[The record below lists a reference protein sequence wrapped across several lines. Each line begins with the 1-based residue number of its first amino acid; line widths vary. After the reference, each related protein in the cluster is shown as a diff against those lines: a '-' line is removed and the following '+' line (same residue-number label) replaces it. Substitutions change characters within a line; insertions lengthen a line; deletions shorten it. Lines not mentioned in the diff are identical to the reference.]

1 MEKPEP
7 PEENHPIWVMS
18 CKQSWEDHW
27 FHHLKEEFPL
37 CLVLLPAIRSPTQ
50 LSIYCEALKWKKV
63 VGWIYKVLK
72 NVVYALLFAES
83 LLKIIWVVVLF
94 FFPFIHQERIGG
106 WLRIKWSP
114 LWILFAEKHKAFQKE
129 NSTNRL
135 IINILYTFVPRNL
148 KTFIKIII

>member
-7 PEENHPIWVMS
+7 PEENHHIWVMS

-37 CLVLLPAIRSPTQ
+37 CLVLLPALRSPTQ

-72 NVVYALLFAES
+72 NFVYALLLA
-83 LLKIIWVVVLF
+83 LLQININSGLVF
-94 FFPFIHQERIGG
+94 CTYDHQERIGG

-135 IINILYTFVPRNL
+135 IINILYTSVPRNL